1 MRILTAY
8 DATEEGLDAL
18 LAIPELDWVPH
29 EEIFLLA
36 VMPMPGGLFLGE
48 GYVPGEVLDED
59 RLRAQ
64 ALLDRGVAALRA
76 RGFTCEGIMTSGEPV
91 DAICSAARRLACQLI
106 VVRHARR
113 LSFAARWWKGWV
125 GASLLEHA
133 PCGILIAVG
142 DEPARR

>member
-1 MRILTAY
+1 
-8 DATEEGLDAL
+8 
-18 LAIPELDWVPH
+18 
-29 EEIFLLA
+29 
-36 VMPMPGGLFLGE
+36 MPMPSGLFLGE
-48 GYVPGEVLDED
+48 GYVPGEVLEED

-64 ALLDRGVAALRA
+64 ALLDRGVDALRG
-76 RGFTCEGIMTSGEPV
+76 RGFTCEGILTSGEPV
-91 DAICSAARRLACQLI
+91 DAICSTARRLGVQLI

-142 DEPARR
+142 DER

>member
-1 MRILTAY
+1 MKILTAN

-18 LAIPELDWVPH
+18 LAIPEFDWIPH

-36 VMPMPGGLFLGE
+36 VMPMPGGLVLGE
-48 GYVPGEVLDED
+48 GYVPGEVLEED

-64 ALLDRGVAALRA
+64 ALLDRGVASLRA
-76 RGFTCEGIMTSGEPV
+76 RGFACEGILTSGEPV
-91 DAICSAARRLACQLI
+91 DAICSTARRLACQVI
-106 VVRHARR
+106 VVRHSRR

-142 DEPARR
+142 DAR

>member
-8 DATEEGLDAL
+8 DATEDGLNVL
-18 LAIPELDWVPH
+18 LAIPEFDWIPH
-29 EEIFLLA
+29 EEIYLLA
-36 VMPMPGGLFLGE
+36 VMPMPSGLFLGE
-48 GYVPGEVLDED
+48 GYVPGEVLEED

-64 ALLDRGVAALRA
+64 ALLDRGVDALRA
-76 RGFTCEGIMTSGEPV
+76 RGFTCEGILTSGEPV
-91 DAICSAARRLACQLI
+91 DAICSTARRLSVQLI

-142 DEPARR
+142 DAR

>member
-1 MRILTAY
+1 MKILTAY
-8 DATEEGLDAL
+8 DATEEGLEAL
-18 LAIPELDWVPH
+18 LALPEFDWIPH

-48 GYVPGEVLDED
+48 GYVPGEVLEED

-64 ALLDRGVAALRA
+64 ALLDRGVGSLRA
-76 RGFTCEGIMTSGEPV
+76 RGFACEGILTSGEPV
-91 DAICSAARRLACQLI
+91 DAICGTARRLGCQLI
-106 VVRHARR
+106 LVRHARR

-133 PCGILIAVG
+133 PCAILIAVG
-142 DEPARR
+142 DER